1 MLHIAIAEDERSE
14 RSQLEAQIRQ
24 FIEEHG
30 LRAEIH
36 GFELAQPLLDSYA
49 SGEHY
54 DIILL
59 DIQMPGID
67 GMTAAAS
74 IRNVDPDVLIIFITS
89 MAQYA
94 VQGYKV
100 NAFDFLVKPVTQEA
114 LTACLLRALRLLK
127 RRMPSSLHVRS
138 GAEVRIVPVER
149 ILYAEH
155 RNHRTLLCTQEEE
168 IPCSCSIRALEEQLL
183 PHGFFRCHSAFMV
196 NLAKVERLVGADMIV
211 GSHCLPLSKHRR
223 KQFLSALAAYWG
235 ERG

>member
-114 LTACLLRALRLLK
+114 LTACC
-127 RRMPSSLHVRS
+127 
-138 GAEVRIVPVER
+138 G
-149 ILYAEH
+149 
-155 RNHRTLLCTQEEE
+155 
-168 IPCSCSIRALEEQLL
+168 
-183 PHGFFRCHSAFMV
+183 RCV
-196 NLAKVERLVGADMIV
+196 
-211 GSHCLPLSKHRR
+211 C
-223 KQFLSALAAYWG
+223 
-235 ERG
+235 